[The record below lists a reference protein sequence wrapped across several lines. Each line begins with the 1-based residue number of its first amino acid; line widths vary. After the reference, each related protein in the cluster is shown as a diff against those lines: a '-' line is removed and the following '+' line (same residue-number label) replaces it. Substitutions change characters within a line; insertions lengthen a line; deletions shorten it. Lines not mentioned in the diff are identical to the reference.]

1 MASQSTIEWTE
12 TTWNPIV
19 GCTKVSPGCKF
30 CYAERMSARLR
41 AMATQLELEGRNSGR
56 KGFYKKVVNT
66 SGRWNRKVVLV
77 EDALEDPLKW
87 RRPRTVFVNSMSDLF
102 HESVS
107 RDYIGRVFAI
117 MEEASR
123 HTFQV
128 LTKRPERVA
137 LLADELPWPS
147 NVWMGTSVEDE
158 SVAERVEILREVP
171 ATVRFLSIEPL
182 LGPLSTLDLSDLH
195 WIIVGG
201 ESGPKARPMEPEWV
215 REIRDRA
222 LTDQV
227 PFFFKQWGGKNKKAS
242 GRTLDGRTWDEMPAQ

>member
-1 MASQSTIEWTE
+1 MASHSTIEWTE
-12 TTWNPIV
+12 TTWNPLV

-41 AMATQLELEGRNSGR
+41 AMATQLEHEGRNSGR

-77 EDALEDPLKW
+77 EEALEDPLQW

-107 RDYIGRVFAI
+107 EHYIGRVFAV

-137 LLADELPWPS
+137 LMADELPWPS
-147 NVWMGTSVEDE
+147 NVWMGTSVEDRT
-158 SVAERVEILREVP
+158 VAERIEILKEVP
-171 ATVRFLSIEPL
+171 AKVRFLSIEPL
-182 LGPLSTLDLSDLH
+182 LGPLSTLDLSEIH

-201 ESGPKARPMEPEWV
+201 ESGPKARPMESEWV

-222 LTDQV
+222 LDAQV
-227 PFFFKQWGGKNKKAS
+227 PFFFKQWGGKNKKAN
-242 GRTLDGRTWDEMPAQ
+242 GRTLDGRTWDEMPAR